1 MSNEKTSSN
10 NSEIKQGKVCAM
22 LAYLLIGVIWYF
34 ADEKMGKNNFVKFH
48 VKQGLVLLIL
58 SLGGAILLNMLF
70 LLWLIPLYNLVILVF
85 VIIGIINANNEKKK
99 E

>member
-1 MSNEKTSSN
+1 
-10 NSEIKQGKVCAM
+10 
-22 LAYLLIGVIWYF
+22 YLLIGVIWYF
-34 ADEKMGKNNFVKFH
+34 ADEKMEKNNFVKFH

-70 LLWLIPLYNLVILVF
+70 LFWLIPLYNLVILVF

-99 E
+99 ELPLIGQFAKKFTF